1 MSWAEL
7 TSNNLILSK
16 NMVSYVCKWGYETTR
31 QGVVEFDASIGKS
44 SSTLNVPGME
54 SYSYYIVF
62 YRRQNKN
69 KDNSDQQRCFG
80 QEIWRLIENRR
91 ALGC

>member
-1 MSWAEL
+1 
-7 TSNNLILSK
+7 
-16 NMVSYVCKWGYETTR
+16 MVSYVCKWGYETTR
-31 QGVVEFDASIGKS
+31 QGVVEFDVLIGKS
-44 SSTLNVPGME
+44 ASTLNVPGME
-54 SYSYYIVF
+54 SYSYCIVF